1 MGRLQEAAEIYQELL
16 NFLPHHTVILNNL
29 ATVFFQLGDLDA
41 GLILIQQSLNIDPK
55 QPFAEYNKGKAL
67 QALNKTSEAI
77 ESFECAIALKPD
89 LIDAH
94 NDKGMILQSLERH
107 REAIDSFDR
116 ALALDSKNHKVLN
129 NRGCSLKSL
138 NSLKEALA
146 DLDRAVQL
154 QPAVPEIQKN
164 RGDILEELTQY
175 ESAINCYDLAIRNR
189 PDYAEAYNNKGLAL
203 KGLNRLDEA
212 LENYDRAIALKAIY
226 PEAHFNRGWILGQQ
240 RKYPEALESYQRAID
255 EKRDIDYGLGT
266 VLTLKM
272 RLFDWQGLDEMVAEI
287 VDRIAMGQR
296 SATPFSVLAF
306 SDSLEI
312 QRKAAK
318 IWIDDRHPIRKE
330 EKSPRPFN
338 RSRKKRLAIGYY
350 SADFRMHPVSYLTA
364 GVYEQHDRSRFEIY
378 AFSNGPDT
386 PDSMHQRLAHAFDH
400 FIDIRKMSDLE
411 TVNLSR
417 ELGIDIAVDLG
428 GLTQDCRP
436 GIFSLRAAPIQ
447 VNYLGYPGS
456 MGSAFMDYILGDA
469 FLIPDLDRDS
479 YSEKVV
485 QLPVFQANDHR
496 RVISNRVFARTEL
509 GIPGDAFA
517 FCCLNSSQKINPEVF
532 SGWMN
537 ILDQVPSGILA
548 LLSEDV
554 RAEDRLR
561 QEASKRGVDPKRL
574 IFLGRVNYEDYLA
587 RYRSFDLLL
596 DTFPFNAGTTAS
608 DALWAGLPILTRA
621 GNSYVSRMA
630 GSLLQAMNL
639 PELVTETPSEFE
651 AAAIKLATQPL
662 QLANIREKLT
672 AARSTGLLFNTAAF
686 TRSLEQ
692 GYELMHR
699 RLIDGLLPEH
709 LTVT

>member
-1 MGRLQEAAEIYQELL
+1 MTHDTRLQQAVQLHQMGRLREAAEIYKELL
-16 NFLPHHTVILNNL
+16 NFFPHHTVILNNL

-41 GLILIQQSLNIDPK
+41 GLTLIRQSLAIDPQ

-67 QALNKTSEAI
+67 QALNKTSEAL

-116 ALALDSKNHKVLN
+116 ALALDSQNYKALN
-129 NRGCSLKSL
+129 NRGCSLKAL
-138 NSLKEALA
+138 GNLEEALA
-146 DLDRAVQL
+146 DLDRAAQL
-154 QPAVPEIQKN
+154 QPTVPEIQKN

-175 ESAINCYDLAIRNR
+175 ESAISCYDLAIKNR
-189 PDYAEAYNNKGLAL
+189 PDYAEAYNNRGLAL

-212 LENYDRAIALKAIY
+212 FANYNRAIALKEIY
-226 PEAHFNRGWILGQQ
+226 PEAHFNRGWILARQ
-240 RKYPEALESYQRAID
+240 RKYPEALQSYQRAIE
-255 EKRDIDYGLGT
+255 EKRNIDYGLGT

-272 RLFDWQGLDEMVAEI
+272 RLFDWQGLDEMASEI
-287 VDRIAMGQR
+287 IDQIAKGER

-312 QRKAAK
+312 QRKAAR
-318 IWIDDRHPIRKE
+318 IWIDDRHPISKE
-330 EKSPRPFN
+330 DKSRRPFN

-386 PDSMHQRLAHAFDH
+386 PDPMHQRLTHAFDH

-411 TVNLSR
+411 VVNLSR

-428 GLTQDCRP
+428 GLTQDCRT

-469 FLIPDLDRDS
+469 FLIPNSARDL

-485 QLPVFQANDHR
+485 QLPVFQANDDR
-496 RVISNRVFARTEL
+496 RTISNRVFARREL
-509 GIPGDAFA
+509 GIPSDSFA

-532 SGWMN
+532 SSWMN
-537 ILDQVPSGILA
+537 ILGQVPGGVLA
-548 LLSEDV
+548 LLSEDMQ
-554 RAEDRLR
+554 AEDRLK
-561 QEASKRGVDPKRL
+561 QEARKRGVDPQRL
-574 IFLGRVNYEDYLA
+574 IFLGRVNYVDYLA

-621 GNSYVSRMA
+621 GDSYVSRMA
-630 GSLLQAMNL
+630 GSLLHAMNL
-639 PELVTETPSEFE
+639 PELVTETPAEYE
-651 AAAIKLATQPL
+651 AAAIKLATQPEQL
-662 QLANIREKLT
+662 QHPREVDRRALHWLA
-672 AARSTGLLFNTAAF
+672 F
-686 TRSLEQ
+686 
-692 GYELMHR
+692 
-699 RLIDGLLPEH
+699 
-709 LTVT
+709 